1 MASLTSRLNGG
12 QTMIIDRIENQI
24 VICEDEN
31 GQTIELPI
39 DMFIQPIQD
48 GDIIA
53 KNQEYL
59 YETDKEETEK
69 RKKNIEDRFNSLFN

>member
-1 MASLTSRLNGG
+1 
-12 QTMIIDRIENQI
+12 MIIDRIENQI

-48 GDIIA
+48 GDVVI
-53 KNQEYL
+53 KTQEGF
-59 YETDKEETEK
+59 YETNKDETEK
-69 RKKNIEDRFNSLFN
+69 RKKNIEDRFNSLFK

>member
-1 MASLTSRLNGG
+1 
-12 QTMIIDRIENQI
+12 MIIDRIEGQI

-31 GQTIELPI
+31 GQTVELSL

-48 GDIIA
+48 GDIVI
-53 KNQEYL
+53 KNIEGL

-69 RKKNIEDRFNSLFN
+69 RKKNIEDRFNNLFK

>member
-1 MASLTSRLNGG
+1 
-12 QTMIIDRIENQI
+12 MIIDRIENPI

-48 GDIIA
+48 GDVVI
-53 KNQEYL
+53 KNQEGL
-59 YETDKEETEK
+59 YEVSKEDTEK

>member
-1 MASLTSRLNGG
+1 
-12 QTMIIDRIENQI
+12 MIIDRIENQI

-53 KNQEYL
+53 KNQEDL